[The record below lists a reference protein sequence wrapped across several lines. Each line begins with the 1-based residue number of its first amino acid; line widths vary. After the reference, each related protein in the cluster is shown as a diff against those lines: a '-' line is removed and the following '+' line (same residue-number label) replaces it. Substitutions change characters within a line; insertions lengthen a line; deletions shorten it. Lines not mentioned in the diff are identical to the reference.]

1 MVLMQSIGH
10 IIKHGVESRVTFGV
24 NFGVV
29 FQKWKGGGGTSGFF
43 CPSEFS
49 SPHFYEYTN
58 DEPLKTN
65 FRFIDPTPSPQ
76 KRTRL
81 KINHI
86 LVQFLHRDLFFS

>member
-1 MVLMQSIGH
+1 MQSIGH
-10 IIKHGVESRVTFGV
+10 IIKHGVESGV

-29 FQKWKGGGGTSGFF
+29 FQKWKGGGMSVFF

-76 KRTRL
+76 KKTRL

>member
-1 MVLMQSIGH
+1 MEWSLESLLESILEWFFKNG
-10 IIKHGVESRVTFGV
+10 R
-24 NFGVV
+24 
-29 FQKWKGGGGTSGFF
+29 GGTSGFF